1 VNRGKSQTTARRRK
15 TPTKRKSTPSRFQLK
30 IKPSTVA
37 IYLLVF
43 VNSVLIFSSA
53 HKLFRKA
60 VDVSI
65 PATEEAPLR
74 IEVLN
79 GCGVSNVANKFSN
92 TLTYNNYQVVGA
104 ANADHFN
111 YEHTI
116 LIDLGSEKDKA
127 IEQLRKDIGIGKNDV
142 YLLREDSDADVRII
156 IGKDFQSLKIFEA
169 IP

>member
-1 VNRGKSQTTARRRK
+1 MTRSKSHSPARRRK
-15 TPTKRKSTPSRFQLK
+15 TPTKKSSIASNFQLK
-30 IKPSTVA
+30 IKPSTIA

-65 PATEEAPLR
+65 PAAEESPLR

-92 TLTYNNYQVVGA
+92 NLAYHNYQVVGA
-104 ANADHFN
+104 ENADHYN

-116 LIDLGSEKDKA
+116 LIDLGCDKDKS
-127 IEQLRKDIGIGKNDV
+127 IEKLRKDLGIGKDDV
-142 YLLREDSDADVRII
+142 YLLREESDADVRII
-156 IGKDFQSLKIFEA
+156 VGKDYQSLKIFDA
-169 IP
+169 LP

>member
-1 VNRGKSQTTARRRK
+1 MTRSKLQSSSRRRSASVK
-15 TPTKRKSTPSRFQLK
+15 KKGAATKFSLN

-53 HKLFRKA
+53 HKLFQKA

-65 PATEEAPLR
+65 PAVEESPLR

-79 GCGVSNVANKFSN
+79 GCGVSNVANKLSN
-92 TLTYNNYQVVGA
+92 NLTYHNYQVVGA
-104 ANADHFN
+104 GNADHWN

-116 LIDLGSEKDKA
+116 LIDLGCDKEKS
-127 IEQLRKDIGIGKNDV
+127 IEKLRKDLGIGKDDV
-142 YLLREDSDADVRII
+142 YLLREEADADVRII
-156 IGKDFQSLKIFEA
+156 IGKDFQSLKIFDA
-169 IP
+169 TP

>member
-1 VNRGKSQTTARRRK
+1 MTRSKSQPSTRRRK
-15 TPTKRKSTPSRFQLK
+15 MPAKKKNYLSNFQLK
-30 IKPSTVA
+30 LKPSTVA

-79 GCGVSNVANKFSN
+79 GCGVSNVANKISN
-92 TLTYNNYQVVGA
+92 NLTYNNYQVIGTD
-104 ANADHFN
+104 NADHFN

-116 LIDLGSEKDKA
+116 LVDQNGDKDKS
-127 IEQLRKDIGIGKNDV
+127 IEKLRKDLGISANDV
-142 YLLREDSDADVRII
+142 FELIEESDADVQII
-156 IGKDFQSLKIFEA
+156 IGKDYQSLKIFNA
-169 IP
+169 LP